1 MFSSSAKANV
11 PSNKKKTCTT
21 GRKTP
26 TMFSSSRGRKNHEQN
41 NRSCLEPV
49 SNIFAFSQKR
59 CRTTLIQWAKNTTT
73 SYSSNKNR
81 KKYINC
87 QKHRAIFPLS
97 FKNFAISLRS
107 TKKKDRAKWLDISH
121 KNSTVSSRLA
131 KEKNGTNWLKCAKQ
145 SQILHGLEVQE
156 RIKRIDETR

>member
-26 TMFSSSRGRKNHEQN
+26 TMFSSSRGRKNHKQN
-41 NRSCLEPV
+41 NRSCREPLV
-49 SNIFAFSQKR
+49 SNIFAFSQKL
-59 CRTTLIQWAKNTTT
+59 CRTTLIQRAKNSTT
-73 SYSSNKNR
+73 SYSSKKNR

-87 QKHRAIFPLS
+87 QKHRAIFPLL

-107 TKKKDRAKWLDISH
+107 TRKKDRTKWLEFKSH
-121 KNSTVSSRLA
+121 KNNSTVSSSLA
-131 KEKNGTNWLKCAKQ
+131 QEKNGTNWLKLPSSRKFYMALKFKKE
-145 SQILHGLEVQE
+145 SRE
-156 RIKRIDETR
+156 